1 MDLYI
6 HSTGIVSAAGDNS
19 NEHFLNAAPAYN
31 TDRRLCD
38 ELDYTA
44 YIPPM
49 QLRRMSKAVRM
60 GIAASRICLQQA
72 GIEKPD
78 AISVGT
84 GMGCLYDTE
93 LFLSK
98 MVSQN
103 EQMLTP
109 TNFIQSTHNTV
120 GGQIALL
127 SGCHGHNLT
136 FVQRGHSFE
145 NAVINAELYLDE
157 HPGEKILTGG
167 LDELTDTSLAVLK
180 RAGVYSAEP
189 RSPESILHHARPGS
203 IAGEGASFL
212 LLSKEP
218 ALGTLCIKGLSLFV
232 PKDTEQALS
241 HVNSFLQQQGLKT
254 GDISL
259 AMLGA
264 NGDGKYESFYHS
276 LQQDVFKDNCK
287 VYFKQLSG
295 EYGTS
300 GAFAVALLSQMVRA
314 KSFPSFLLTG
324 SIPEQL
330 KHIVLVNNYVDH
342 YSCWHL
348 ELV

>member
-1 MDLYI
+1 MELYI

-19 NEHFLNAAPAYN
+19 KENFLSAAPAYD
-31 TDRRLCD
+31 TDRLMCD

-60 GIAASRICLQQA
+60 GVAASRICLQQA
-72 GIEKPD
+72 GVEKPS

-84 GMGCLYDTE
+84 GMGCLNDTE
-93 LFLSK
+93 QFLSK

-109 TNFIQSTHNTV
+109 TSFIQSTHNTV

-145 NAVINAELYLDE
+145 NAVINASLYLDE
-157 HPGEKILTGG
+157 HPGENILTGG
-167 LDELTDTSLAVLK
+167 LDELTGTSLAVLK
-180 RAGVYSAEP
+180 RAGVYSAGP
-189 RSPESILHHARPGS
+189 RGPESILHHARPGS

-212 LLSKEP
+212 LLGKDAKP
-218 ALGTLCIKGLSLFV
+218 GTLCIRGLSLFV
-232 PKDTEQALS
+232 TKDTAQALGN
-241 HVNSFLQQQGLKT
+241 VNDFLAQEQLKPS
-254 GDISL
+254 DISL
-259 AMLGA
+259 VMLGI
-264 NGDGKYESFYHS
+264 NGDGKYESFYHK
-276 LQQDVFKDNCK
+276 LQRDVFKDRHIA
-287 VYFKQLSG
+287 VFKHLSG
-295 EYGTS
+295 EYATS
-300 GAFAVALLSQMVRA
+300 SAFAVALLSRLA
-314 KSFPSFLLTG
+314 ATGSFPSFLFTAAA
-324 SIPEQL
+324 PERL
-330 KHIVLVNNYVDH
+330 DHIVLINNYVNH

-348 ELV
+348 HLV